1 MHVDSC
7 DCGLFVLSEMAADVR
22 IVLSGPR
29 GIFLL
34 KRRNLTRAKSYFTT
48 CFQDTSVHS
57 DGIWTVQKQNR
68 LKNLSH
74 DTIEFYSAKS
84 HCFFSFLGDTDQTID
99 AITEERVE
107 DYIFYLYRE
116 VADLLHR
123 FRGELLLRLA
133 QQGFGP
139 LLVSL
144 YGKSSADGFGSALSV
159 CILPA

>member
-1 MHVDSC
+1 MRKRTLQPASKI
-7 DCGLFVLSEMAADVR
+7 LPSIQMAF
-22 IVLSGPR
+22 GQ
-29 GIFLL
+29 
-34 KRRNLTRAKSYFTT
+34 
-48 CFQDTSVHS
+48 FQKKN
-57 DGIWTVQKQNR
+57 Q

-84 HCFFSFLGDTDQTID
+84 RCFFSFLGDTDQTID
-99 AITEERVE
+99 TITEERVE
-107 DYIFYLYRE
+107 NYIFYLYRE

-123 FRGELLLRLA
+123 FRGELLLRLV